1 MIPQGGVLNGD
12 VTLRRVKHPSRTY
25 ALDLPGL
32 GVRAG
37 GMIDGR
43 EAVQQMVFKI
53 LNTERFEH
61 AIYSFDYGS
70 EFRKLLGGDPLLVRS
85 ELTRRVKEALM
96 QDDRVRAI
104 EDVRIEVGEDQ
115 AQVSFTVIS
124 DYGRIGI
131 TKEVT
136 RLV

>member
-1 MIPQGGVLNGD
+1 MIPQGGVLHGD

-32 GVRAG
+32 GAETG
-37 GMIDGR
+37 LIDGR
-43 EAVQQMVFKI
+43 EAVRQMVFKI
-53 LNTERFEH
+53 LNTERFDH

-70 EFRKLLGGDPLLVRS
+70 EFRSLLGGDPLLVRS
-85 ELTRRVKEALM
+85 ELTRRIKEALL

-104 EDVRIEVGEDQ
+104 EDMRIVLRDNQ
-115 AQVSFTVIS
+115 AEVSFTVVS
-124 DYGRIGI
+124 DYGSLGI